1 MGRSLAVT
9 TTLSADDL
17 RKQARR
23 ERDGRVSL
31 RLIAVMARRCLMEPS
46 GRLRRDRAGWTAR
59 LCATGCTV
67 SIRMVSRA
75 CVTARLIEDQHRLR
89 ALGDM
94 ARDFGQMGAIA
105 SVLHCGMTRPAATPR
120 AGQIAPK
127 IWAETVRRS
136 FGAEGPV
143 PRRAQRLVIPVFC
156 PIRASCCHHRSMGVP
171 APGPARICSSLAG
184 KFFLESAIA
193 PASCA

>member
-1 MGRSLAVT
+1 MSSQVSKMVLESP
-9 TTLSADDL
+9 LSRRNCQMLSTGFTPDL
-17 RKQARR
+17 IRGGAFWRQGEEGDSVWHVQRR
-23 ERDGRVSL
+23 
-31 RLIAVMARRCLMEPS
+31 RRMP
-46 GRLRRDRAGWTAR
+46 
-59 LCATGCTV
+59 
-67 SIRMVSRA
+67 
-75 CVTARLIEDQHRLR
+75 ARLIEDQHRLR

-156 PIRASCCHHRSMGVP
+156 PIRASCCHHRFMGVP